1 MVLGCALLHPTYGDS
16 IALPMPTVAANLLA
30 DLGENPLS
38 IIEQPLSQTYDLSI
52 GKFGT
57 LEGTVAKI
65 SIFNNSE
72 AQINFF
78 EERSENIVRLAGEY
92 LFFENNVSQ
101 ISVSKVGLNEDTTLE
116 GTIAQVSSTELTT
129 VESTSMKSG
138 IANDRPAQIG
148 IVVKETPMLGITPIN
163 VTQIGIPEVNLNQ
176 ATVTQVGM
184 TKIGFSERNF
194 LQLNPTQINTSQIHL
209 VEQLLPLPFTQINEF
224 FTGHNFSLQNTT
236 IPTWT
241 EFLTGTT
248 PFNLNIEITDPPTGQ
263 LSVRAALLNF
273 HRAVKEG
280 RYQLE

>member
-1 MVLGCALLHPTYGDS
+1 MVVRGLFLQF
-16 IALPMPTVAANLLA
+16 IASANLLA

-38 IIEQPLSQTYDLSI
+38 IIEQPLSQTYDFSI

-57 LEGTVAKI
+57 LKGTVAKI

-101 ISVSKVGLNEDTTLE
+101 ISVPKVGLNEDTTLE
-116 GTIAQVSSTELTT
+116 DTIPQVSSAKIAPI
-129 VESTSMKSG
+129 ESTSMESG
-138 IANDRPAQIG
+138 VAKDSSAQVG
-148 IVVKETPMLGITPIN
+148 MLVREVPMLGIMPID
-163 VTQIGIPEVNLNQ
+163 VTQVGISEINFSQV
-176 ATVTQVGM
+176 TVTQVGIA
-184 TKIGFSERNF
+184 KIGSIEMDSIRILKSGQVNA
-194 LQLNPTQINTSQIHL
+194 SQIHMA
-209 VEQLLPLPFTQINEF
+209 ENFLLSPLAQINEF

-241 EFLTGTT
+241 EFLTGTI

-263 LSVRAALLNF
+263 LAVRAALLNF